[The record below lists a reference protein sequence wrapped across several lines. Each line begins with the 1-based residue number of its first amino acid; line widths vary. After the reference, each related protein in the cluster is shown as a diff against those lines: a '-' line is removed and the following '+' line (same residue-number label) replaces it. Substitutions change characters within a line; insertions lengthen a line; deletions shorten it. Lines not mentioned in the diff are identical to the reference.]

1 MGSVANAGPVDV
13 QTAKD
18 IGVKYLNAS
27 VGHKAGAGELQL
39 VKTYF
44 MGRGDAAF
52 YVFSTASSFV
62 IVSAQDVATPILG
75 YSDEGPF
82 DANAIPEQMEWWL
95 QDYAKQIQ
103 YGVEER
109 QINFE
114 KTAKEWDLVKQTGRL
129 SEERS
134 ERTQV
139 GPLLVDKTTGDLIL
153 WNQSAIYS
161 TQIGRASCRERVYDS
176 V

>member
-82 DANAIPEQMEWWL
+82 DADAIPAHLKTSFVYTKNSWKPTNWCSVS
-95 QDYAKQIQ
+95 DIS
-103 YGVEER
+103 
-109 QINFE
+109 E
-114 KTAKEWDLVKQTGRL
+114 KKCHLEANLEMSFPKLHVH
-129 SEERS
+129 
-134 ERTQV
+134 
-139 GPLLVDKTTGDLIL
+139 
-153 WNQSAIYS
+153 Y
-161 TQIGRASCRERVYDS
+161 
-176 V
+176 